1 MKAYVDRIEDGK
13 MAVIVIKGGGEMIVP
28 VKVLELKVS
37 EGDHLEITITKDEKS
52 KKDTADKI
60 KKLQEEL
67 LRKNKKKK

>member
-1 MKAYVDRIEDGK
+1 MKAYIDRIEDGK

-28 VKVLELKVS
+28 VDVLELKVS

-60 KKLQEEL
+60 KKIREDL
-67 LRKNKKKK
+67 LSKNKRRK